1 MQPVDAGG
9 PIRLRR
15 TDRALRNVPMEF
27 TYDAAL
33 VTLSIAVATL
43 GAFTGLVM
51 TTGIRRI
58 VGMEAALRI
67 GLASFAIGGG
77 IWAMHF
83 IAMLAV
89 ILPVELDYDLVQTA
103 LSAVIPIVFTAISFV
118 IVSRNAFGKWS
129 IPVSAVFLGLGI
141 SGMHYIGMVAM
152 RGNAAVTYSWL
163 GVAISVLIAGQSS
176 AVALWFAFRER
187 GLFDTLLGAMAL
199 GLAIASMHFTAMEA
213 TEFLPVAAPDSFVS
227 EVESTRHLAITIS
240 IAVYGVCGV
249 AIFVFAALT
258 YARRL
263 AMRRQSGAAG

>member
-1 MQPVDAGG
+1 
-9 PIRLRR
+9 
-15 TDRALRNVPMEF
+15 MEF

-58 VGMEAALRI
+58 RGMEAALRI
-67 GLASFAIGGG
+67 GLGSIGIGGG
-77 IWAMHF
+77 IWGMHF
-83 IAMLAV
+83 IAMLAM
-89 ILPVELDYDLVQTA
+89 IMPVKLDYDVVQTVI
-103 LSAVIPIVFTAISFV
+103 SAVIAIVFTAIAFV

-141 SGMHYIGMVAM
+141 SGMHYIGMFAI
-152 RGNAAVTYSWL
+152 RGNAAITYSWL
-163 GVAISVLIAGQSS
+163 GVAISMLIAVQAS

-187 GLFDTLLGAMAL
+187 GLLDTLLGAIAL
-199 GLAIASMHFTAMEA
+199 GLAIASMHFTAME
-213 TEFLPVAAPDSFVS
+213 TTHFMPVAASEPFVRD
-227 EVESTRHLAITIS
+227 VESPRHLAITIS

-263 AMRRQSGAAG
+263 AVRRQSRAAG

>member
-1 MQPVDAGG
+1 
-9 PIRLRR
+9 
-15 TDRALRNVPMEF
+15 MEF

-58 VGMEAALRI
+58 RGMEAALRI
-67 GLASFAIGGG
+67 GLGSIAIGGG

-83 IAMLAV
+83 IAMLAM
-89 ILPVELDYDLVQTA
+89 ILPVELDHDLVLTA
-103 LSAVIPIVFTAISFV
+103 FSALIAMAFTAIAFV
-118 IVSRNAFGKWS
+118 IVRRNAFGKWS

-141 SGMHYIGMVAM
+141 GGMHYIGMFAI
-152 RGNAAVTYSWL
+152 RGDAAVTFSWL
-163 GVAISVLIAGQSS
+163 GVTISILIAVQAS

-187 GLFDTLLGAMAL
+187 GLLDTLLGAIAL

-213 TEFLPVAAPDSFVS
+213 THFLPVAASDPFVS

-240 IAVYGVCGV
+240 IAVYGVCCV

-263 AMRRQSGAAG
+263 ATRRQSRAAG